1 MRITRSPS
9 YKTIKTMF
17 LLMATGLMATTPQA
31 SAAPMNKPAPQQLQV
46 PTLSPDDSSLML
58 VWQAPEDTG
67 DIVDY
72 LVYSEGQL
80 LGKASEN
87 NDRFSPAKPY
97 INQFYANDKDR
108 FSHRI
113 VIQNFKVTDLKPESQ
128 YSFTVKA
135 LYADG
140 TQSDASQS
148 ITAKTTPLPAVIN
161 ITDFGAKG
169 DSTTLNTKA
178 IQQAIDAC
186 QPGCRLDVPAGV
198 YKTGA
203 LWLKSDMTLN
213 LQAGSTLLGSDDPAD
228 YPPAYRLYSYS
239 TEMRPASLLNA
250 IDPEHA
256 EPGTFRNIRIV
267 GPGVIDGNGWLRQ
280 KSAEIVDEVG
290 NRLPQYISSN
300 NREVHND
307 GILAKHQVAKAVAE
321 GVPLQI
327 AYGQRRSSLVTL
339 RGVENV
345 YLADF
350 TARNPAFHGVML
362 LESHNVTAN
371 NLIHQTFDA
380 NNGDGIEFGNSQNVI
395 VMNNFFDTG
404 DDCINFAAGTGEKAR
419 EQPSMKGAWLFNNYL
434 RRGHGAVVTGSHTG
448 AWIEDILAEN
458 NVIYLTDVGLRAKS
472 TTDIGGGARNITFRN
487 NAMRDILRQPVI
499 LTLNYSDPNA
509 KIDYPAAKEPAQFYN
524 VLVQNVTVQGT
535 LGDKPAIEIKGNS
548 EKNAWHRQIHFNN
561 VHFNNVPPTAISD
574 LADSQFDQ
582 VTFSQL
588 RGDDPWHFN
597 AVRNVTV
604 DGKPVAQ

>member
-1 MRITRSPS
+1 MRIPHPPS
-9 YKTIKTMF
+9 TLTIKATLLFMATS
-17 LLMATGLMATTPQA
+17 LMAITPQA
-31 SAAPMNKPAPQQLQV
+31 SAAPLNKQAPQQLQV
-46 PTLSPDDSSLML
+46 PTLAADDSSLVL
-58 VWQAPEDTG
+58 VWKAPEDTRG
-67 DIVDY
+67 IVDY
-72 LVYSEGQL
+72 LVYADGKL

-87 NDRFSPAKPY
+87 SDRFSPAKPY
-97 INQFYANDKDR
+97 INHFYANDQDN
-108 FSHRI
+108 FSQRI
-113 VIQNFKVTDLKPESQ
+113 VIQNFKVTDLKPDCQ
-128 YSFTVKA
+128 YSFTVTA

-148 ITAKTTPLPAVIN
+148 IMAKTTPLPKVIT
-161 ITDFGAKG
+161 ITDFGARG
-169 DSTTLNTKA
+169 DGITLNTQA
-178 IQQAIDAC
+178 IQRAIDVC
-186 QPGCRLDVPAGV
+186 QPGCRVDIPVGV

-213 LQAGSTLLGSDDPAD
+213 LQAGSTLLGSEDPAD

-239 TEMRPASLLNA
+239 TEMRPASLINA
-250 IDPEHA
+250 IDPKHV

-267 GPGVIDGNGWLRQ
+267 GPGIIDGNGWLRQ
-280 KSAEIVDEVG
+280 EKAELVDEVG
-290 NRLPQYISSN
+290 NRLPQYISSRN
-300 NREVHND
+300 SKVHED
-307 GILAKHQVAKAVAE
+307 GILAKHQVAQAVAE

-362 LESHNVTAN
+362 LENHNVTAN

-380 NNGDGIEFGNSQNVI
+380 NNGDGIEFGNSQNVM

-404 DDCINFAAGTGEKAR
+404 DDCINFAAGTGEKAL

-472 TTDIGGGARNITFRN
+472 TTDIGGGVRNVTFRN
-487 NAMRDILRQPVI
+487 NAMKDIVRQPVI

-509 KIDYPAAKEPAQFYN
+509 KIDYPAAKKPAQFYN
-524 VLVQNVTVQGT
+524 FLVQNVTVQGT
-535 LGDKPAIEIKGNS
+535 QLDSPAIEIKGNS
-548 EKNAWHRQIHFNN
+548 EKSAWHRQVHFDN
-561 VHFNNVPPTAISD
+561 VRFNNVPPTAIGD
-574 LADSQFDQ
+574 LEDSQFDR
-582 VTFSQL
+582 VVFGQL
-588 RGDDPWHFN
+588 RGETPWHFS
-597 AVRNVTV
+597 AIRNVTI
-604 DGKPVAQ
+604 DGKSVAP